1 MIKIVS
7 EKQIEKALDKIA
19 DQIYRIKKPKDFIVG
34 IARGGIIPAYRLYT
48 KYCIGTT
55 YRTIDAFDEKALEEF
70 RNCTVVMIDDIYDT
84 GATIN
89 YFVKKA
95 KEYNINLIWHCL
107 VEKTDQN
114 DWFKFPWETKSDE
127 EGGREQAV
135 ISLLRSIKEDPLRE
149 GLKGT
154 PGRVNRAYDEIFAG
168 YGKTASDVLTT
179 SFASEAYDEMVIL
192 KDIEFYSMCEHHI
205 LPFYGRV
212 AFAYIPDGKVVGVS
226 KISRLIEI
234 YSRRLQIQERM
245 TMQIG
250 KEFEG
255 VMSPKGVAVVVEG
268 VHLCMLM
275 RGVKKENATMITSYM
290 GGIFREK
297 IEARNEFLALI
308 GDKK

>member
-1 MIKIVS
+1 MPGSATVC
-7 EKQIEKALDKIA
+7 AA
-19 DQIYRIKKPKDFIVG
+19 DMGQLPQQS
-34 IARGGIIPAYRLYT
+34 PAHGDG
-48 KYCIGTT
+48 C
-55 YRTIDAFDEKALEEF
+55 AFDHGFVHLH
-70 RNCTVVMIDDIYDT
+70 RNRLRAVAGG
-84 GATIN
+84 GAGHGG
-89 YFVKKA
+89 
-95 KEYNINLIWHCL
+95 LH
-107 VEKTDQN
+107 
-114 DWFKFPWETKSDE
+114 DE

-135 ISLLRSIKEDPLRE
+135 IALLRSIKEDPLRE

-308 GDKK
+308 KKEK